1 MFDHVRS
8 PLGLLLTLVI
18 FASISV
24 AATPSL
30 LAQEQ
35 CRYFAE
41 TQFTVCDDTEAM
53 FLTTFDAYGLQ
64 NVGYPV
70 SRRYTRDGFV
80 MQAFQKAIFQWRSD
94 SQSTVFANIF
104 DDLHRDQYDDLL
116 LSVRQTPLQLPD
128 DWDEEGQSFE
138 EIVASR
144 QALLDVRPALKS
156 SYFAVTDPLLF
167 FGLPTSEVEDMGN
180 HYAVRLQR
188 AVLQEWKE
196 DVPWATAGEV
206 TVANGG
212 DITKELGALPADAVV
227 PESAP
232 TAPTPVPPPAAATT
246 GDVRI
251 TDIAY
256 DGIVYRVESDEYA
269 KITNMGNSAVN
280 LAGWR
285 LYAGDPGQNF
295 YFPTFLIQ
303 PGQSCRVYTNEYHPE
318 SCGFSFGRGSAIWNN
333 DGDCGYLYDGTGAQV
348 SQYCY

>member
-206 TVANGG
+206 TVQHRIWA
-212 DITKELGALPADAVV
+212 
-227 PESAP
+227 
-232 TAPTPVPPPAAATT
+232 PAARSSGRRGLCRSLTLCDTKLAP
-246 GDVRI
+246 VR
-251 TDIAY
+251 
-256 DGIVYRVESDEYA
+256 S
-269 KITNMGNSAVN
+269 
-280 LAGWR
+280 
-285 LYAGDPGQNF
+285 
-295 YFPTFLIQ
+295 
-303 PGQSCRVYTNEYHPE
+303 
-318 SCGFSFGRGSAIWNN
+318 
-333 DGDCGYLYDGTGAQV
+333 
-348 SQYCY
+348 